1 MCIYIGCKKIKEI
14 DNMKYAYPA
23 ILTYDKD
30 ENCYYVNFPDIEG
43 CFTDGKTLPEA
54 IEMGEDALALM
65 LCQIE
70 DDNAP
75 IPVPTDIK
83 AIKAAPD
90 ETVSLIFADT
100 MEYRR
105 IYDNR
110 AVKKTLSVP
119 SWLNVKAEQLGI
131 NFSYVLR
138 QALIKE
144 VEKGEAVTHTVKC
157 AAKTAKKTKGQ
168 SC

>member
-1 MCIYIGCKKIKEI
+1 
-14 DNMKYAYPA
+14 MKYAYPA

-70 DDNAP
+70 DDSAP
-75 IPVPTDIK
+75 IPVPTDVK
-83 AIKAAPD
+83 AIKAAPN

-105 IYDNR
+105 LYDNK

-119 SWLNVKAEQLGI
+119 SWLNAMAERKGANFSAILQSGLKEFCGI
-131 NFSYVLR
+131 NSER
-138 QALIKE
+138 
-144 VEKGEAVTHTVKC
+144 
-157 AAKTAKKTKGQ
+157 
-168 SC
+168 